1 MGAGRTQNFILKD
14 NKFPEQNQAVSPKS
28 NKAFNSSFRNLGK
41 SQLGGVIF
49 GCKTATIDECLN
61 NQLFGLPG
69 PHISYVKNIDLGLPL
84 FLFNYSTRRLHGIF
98 EAACPGK
105 LNINPYGW
113 TSDGSER
120 TSYPAQV
127 QIRLRLHCQSLHEE
141 QFKPIIWDNYYN
153 LKHFWFELDH
163 AQTDRLISLL
173 SSVVIAPTTS
183 APKLTKERK
192 IPSTSQWRELKS
204 EGFDTAVSN
213 GDFAPSSSSNGSLDA
228 LDVDCNQSYETYSD
242 RRTIEESEKDLIYM
256 KLKEM
261 ALNRERFDP
270 SLTVDNNVVIDG
282 ENLKQERLLEKQ
294 IISEEKP
301 EIISVK
307 STDDPSGIAQL
318 KKRMEEFDAFK
329 TEQSRKMEYL
339 QQKLLEA
346 ETEIQLL
353 KDRCMVLESRSNP
366 DVANGDK
373 TASGNFTELN
383 SDINEFMYL
392 IGGYDGTQWLS
403 ALDSYSPSLDTVKSL
418 KPMNSARSY
427 ASVARLNGEIY
438 VFGGGNGSLW
448 YDTVEAYH
456 PDNNTW
462 TSRPSLNRVKG
473 SLAGATVNNKLFAL
487 GGGNGHE
494 SFSDVEMLDLD
505 VGRWIPTQSMLHKRF
520 ALAAVEHNGAIY
532 AVGGFDGKSY
542 LKSVERFDPREHSWT
557 RIASMNTQRGC
568 HSLTVMNEKLYAL
581 GGYDGKEMVS
591 SVEIFDPRIGSWMT
605 GEPMSEQ
612 RGYAAAAVLKGSMYI
627 IGGVVSGECG
637 DNIIETIECYK
648 EGQGWQST
656 NLKAIG
662 RRCFASAIVL

>member
-1 MGAGRTQNFILKD
+1 MGAGRTQNFILND
-14 NKFPEQNQAVSPKS
+14 NKFPALNQA
-28 NKAFNSSFRNLGK
+28 NS
-41 SQLGGVIF
+41 
-49 GCKTATIDECLN
+49 
-61 NQLFGLPG
+61 

-113 TSDGSER
+113 TAGGSER

-127 QIRLRLHCQSLHEE
+127 QIRMRLQCQSVHEK
-141 QFKPIIWDNYYN
+141 QFNPIIMDNYYHS
-153 LKHFWFELDH
+153 KHFWFELDH
-163 AQTDRLISLL
+163 AQTDKLLSLL
-173 SSVVIAPTTS
+173 SSVVIDPSTS
-183 APKLTKERK
+183 APQLAKERK
-192 IPSTSQWRELKS
+192 IPSTSQRKRVGN

-213 GDFAPSSSSNGSLDA
+213 GGFVRSSSSNGSLDD
-228 LDVDCNQSYETYSD
+228 LDVDRNQSFETCLD
-242 RRTIEESEKDLIYM
+242 RRTIEGSEKDLIYM

-261 ALNRERFDP
+261 ALDRERLDP
-270 SLTVDNNVVIDG
+270 SLTVDDNVVMDG
-282 ENLKQERLLEKQ
+282 ENLEQEGLLEKQ
-294 IISEEKP
+294 MISEEKL
-301 EIISVK
+301 EIISVT

-318 KKRMEEFDAFK
+318 KKGMEEFNAFK
-329 TEQSRKMEYL
+329 TEQSQKMECL
-339 QQKLLEA
+339 QQKLVEA
-346 ETEIQLL
+346 EKEIQLL
-353 KDRCMVLESRSNP
+353 KDRCMVLESLSNP

-373 TASGNFTELN
+373 TASRTFTKPN

-438 VFGGGNGSLW
+438 IFGGGNCSLW
-448 YDTVEAYH
+448 YDTVESYH
-456 PDNNTW
+456 PDNNIW

-557 RIASMNTQRGC
+557 TIASMNTQRGC
-568 HSLTVMNEKLYAL
+568 HSLTVMNEKLC
-581 GGYDGKEMVS
+581 
-591 SVEIFDPRIGSWMT
+591 
-605 GEPMSEQ
+605 
-612 RGYAAAAVLKGSMYI
+612 
-627 IGGVVSGECG
+627 SG
-637 DNIIETIECYK
+637 
-648 EGQGWQST
+648 W
-656 NLKAIG
+656 L
-662 RRCFASAIVL
+662 